1 MGNAMSFSVT
11 AEEEARVQI
20 FKSQGMVLEPR
31 QAGDLV
37 LVIVITLVYFFQLL
51 AVLFMLWNRKYP
63 PIKAKNPW
71 MMLPIFVAYIFWFV
85 GDLQING
92 HAPLK
97 GTALEKC
104 KAFGVWLHLLLG
116 IYPVSA
122 FIGLRSYSLYQVF
135 CRNLPFRGFQ
145 LYASVAFIVGSL
157 LTFGIVTE
165 ALPVSKTTLYLDGL
179 DMCNFSSGFQAA
191 IFAYV
196 WVSWAA
202 VAALNW
208 RIRNIKSS
216 FNESREITVA
226 CAIVFGVLTFVTT
239 LSYVEPT
246 YPLNLKWRIL
256 TTSLNHF
263 SAIATWWLPMAVPL
277 YKCLTNREEYQKQW
291 MLKLR
296 QDGLQRAYHVNTE
309 STDGVSAPGESYSYL
324 HRPLSNHVAALNK
337 ELGSA
342 TANGEFFYSPTNET
356 GMEKAITQNRTAKHV
371 SSASSGNDD
380 GEVGVHL
387 NSSNSNLVQRS
398 QLPSASKRPWDKL
411 TNAVNNIGGPSLSS
425 ASNLSASVSPSTATQ
440 PYTPIINFAEPASN
454 APQRSNVTQVKS
466 KYSTDGRQLI

>member
-1 MGNAMSFSVT
+1 
-11 AEEEARVQI
+11 
-20 FKSQGMVLEPR
+20 
-31 QAGDLV
+31 
-37 LVIVITLVYFFQLL
+37 
-51 AVLFMLWNRKYP
+51 
-63 PIKAKNPW
+63 
-71 MMLPIFVAYIFWFV
+71 
-85 GDLQING
+85 
-92 HAPLK
+92 
-97 GTALEKC
+97 
-104 KAFGVWLHLLLG
+104 
-116 IYPVSA
+116 
-122 FIGLRSYSLYQVF
+122 
-135 CRNLPFRGFQ
+135 
-145 LYASVAFIVGSL
+145 
-157 LTFGIVTE
+157 
-165 ALPVSKTTLYLDGL
+165 ALPVSKTTLYLDGF
-179 DMCNFSSGFQAA
+179 DMCSFSSGFQAA

-216 FNESREITVA
+216 FNESREITIA
-226 CAIVFGVLTFVTT
+226 CVIVFGVLTFVTT

-263 SAIATWWLPMAVPL
+263 STIATWWLPMAVPL
-277 YKCLTNREEYQKQW
+277 YKCLTDREEYQKQW
-291 MLKLR
+291 VLKLR
-296 QDGLQRAYHVNTE
+296 QDGLQRAYHINTE
-309 STDGVSAPGESYSYL
+309 STDGVTAPGESYSYL

-342 TANGEFFYSPTNET
+342 NANGEFFYSPTNDT

-398 QLPSASKRPWDKL
+398 QLSSASKRPWDKL
-411 TNAVNNIGGPSLSS
+411 ANAVNNIGGPSLGS
-425 ASNLSASVSPSTATQ
+425 ASNSSASVSPSTATQ

-454 APQRSNVTQVKS
+454 TPQRSNVTQANG